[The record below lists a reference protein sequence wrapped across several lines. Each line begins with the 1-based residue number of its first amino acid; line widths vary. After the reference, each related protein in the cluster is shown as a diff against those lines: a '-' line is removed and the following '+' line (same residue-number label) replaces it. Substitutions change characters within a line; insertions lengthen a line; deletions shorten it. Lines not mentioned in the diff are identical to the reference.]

1 MNSLV
6 YADFPALP
14 NPLPFPS
21 NSTALSRNLIRLN
34 TRTRTLHMRDGV
46 PLNRVVTA
54 AICAGTDV
62 GLLSSAAGHYDAGAV
77 LLARDVQRRVTGEE
91 VGRFDMELVDLTGPV
106 ARSQQDNLT

>member
-46 PLNRVVTA
+46 PLNRVA
-54 AICAGTDV
+54 AIRAETGV
-62 GLLSSAAGHYDAGAV
+62 RVLSSTAGHDHASVV
-77 LLARDVQRRVTGEE
+77 LISGDVQRRVAGEE
-91 VGRFDMELVDLTGPV
+91 VRRLDMELVDLAGPV
-106 ARSQQDNLT
+106 AR